1 MKKLLALLMAAGLL
15 ISALALSVSADFTYE
30 GTFTDYDVYTASKIS
45 FSYDGDTSATAFPRG
60 AGGTLECLIDGTFIA
75 EPGNHDDKG
84 LVLVCNDFIKPEY
97 ERKKGQAIQDASAIP
112 EFSFTLEYDGEVTF
126 DSIYLGMFYQAF
138 DCVCAPGEHRVIVE
152 TSDDGSLWLPVGE
165 DGSFYF
171 RDNQPLYTGAKD
183 PCAEEIVVYLGEE
196 VDAKYVRLT
205 FNFKQLDAGDDYWD
219 YYTNVY
225 EWCGFSELAVACY
238 ADGDEPEVMTKEYAE
253 APAVALE
260 GVWYA
265 SEGEVTTVVDFGT
278 SGIMKLLGFV
288 TEDFEANGLN
298 AEIMAEMECP
308 YTAGPDYILVDMEGE
323 VYKRLVELGED
334 TLCLD
339 DGETPLDLELY
350 VPAEDPGTSED
361 PETSTP
367 EESTPDESQPEESD
381 PVTSEPEE
389 STPADDVSED
399 ASAEESTPADTED
412 DEAEA
417 DDDATADKKDEGGLD
432 AWVIVLIAVAAVAVV
447 AVIVVVVLKKKKN

>member
-1 MKKLLALLMAAGLL
+1 MKKLFALLLTASLL
-15 ISALALSVSADFTYE
+15 VSALALSASADFTYE
-30 GTFTDYDVYTASKIS
+30 GAFTDYDVYTASKIS

-60 AGGTLECLIDGTFIA
+60 AGGTLDCLIDGTFIA

-97 ERKKGQAIQDASAIP
+97 ERKNGQAIQDASAIP

-171 RDNQPLYTGAKD
+171 RDNQPLYSGSAD

-205 FNFKQLDAGDDYWD
+205 FTFKQLDAGDDYWD

-225 EWCGFSELAVACY
+225 EWCGFSELAVASY
-238 ADGDEPEVMTKEYAE
+238 ADGDEPVVMTKEYAE

-260 GVWYA
+260 GVWFA
-265 SEGEVTTVVDFGT
+265 TEGEVATVVDFDTPGV
-278 SGIMKLLGFV
+278 MKIFGYV
-288 TEDFEANGLN
+288 AEDFLANGPEAELM
-298 AEIMAEMECP
+298 AEIAFS
-308 YTAGPDYILVDMEGE
+308 YTAGPDYILVDMDGFLC
-323 VYKRLVELGED
+323 KMLVELGED

-350 VPAEDPGTSED
+350 VAEGDETDPDEDPDTSD
-361 PETSTP
+361 PETSVPEESVPETDESVESTP
-367 EESTPDESQPEESD
+367 EEESEDASK
-381 PVTSEPEE
+381 EE
-389 STPADDVSED
+389 STPAATDDD
-399 ASAEESTPADTED
+399 
-412 DEAEA
+412 AEA
-417 DDDATADKKDEGGLD
+417 DDDTTSDDKDEGGID
-432 AWVIVLIAVAAVAVV
+432 AWVIILIAVAVV
-447 AVIVVVVLKKKKN
+447 AVVAVVVVIVLKKKKN

>member
-1 MKKLLALLMAAGLL
+1 MKKLFALLLTASLL
-15 ISALALSVSADFTYE
+15 VSALALSVSADFTYE
-30 GTFTDYDVYTASKIS
+30 GAFTDYDVYTASKIS
-45 FSYDGDTSATAFPRG
+45 FSHDGDTSATAFPRG

-97 ERKKGQAIQDASAIP
+97 ERKNGQAIQDTSAIP

-205 FNFKQLDAGDDYWD
+205 FTFKQLDAGDDYWD

-278 SGIMKLLGFV
+278 PGIMKLLGFV

-298 AEIMAEMECP
+298 AEVMAELEFA
-308 YTAGPDYILVDMEGE
+308 YTAGPDYILVDMDG
-323 VYKRLVELGED
+323 VICKMLVELGED

-350 VPAEDPGTSED
+350 VAEGDETDPDVSED
-361 PETSTP
+361 PDTSAP
-367 EESTPDESQPEESD
+367 EE
-381 PVTSEPEE
+381 SEPEE
-389 STPADDVSED
+389 SVPETDESVESTPEEESED
-399 ASAEESTPADTED
+399 ASVEESTPATTES
-412 DEAEA
+412 EAET
-417 DDDATADKKDEGGLD
+417 DGDTTSGDKDEGGLD
-432 AWVIVLIAVAAVAVV
+432 TWVIILIAVAAVAVV

>member
-1 MKKLLALLMAAGLL
+1 MKKTLAIVLAMLMAFTAVAF
-15 ISALALSVSADFTYE
+15 SAAADFTYE
-30 GTFTDYDVYTASKIS
+30 GVFTDYDVYTASKIS
-45 FSYDGDTSATAFPRG
+45 FSYDGDTSASAHPK
-60 AGGTLECLIDGTFIA
+60 GGSTLECLIDGTFVA
-75 EPGNHDDKG
+75 EPTNFDDTG
-84 LVLVCNDFIKPEY
+84 IVLVCNDFIKPEY
-97 ERKKGQAIQDASAIP
+97 ERKNGQAIQDASAIP

-183 PCAEEIVVYLGEE
+183 PCSEEIVVYLGEE

-278 SGIMKLLGFV
+278 PGIMKLLGFV
-288 TEDFEANGLN
+288 TEDFEANGLE
-298 AEIMAEMECP
+298 AELMAEVEFA
-308 YTAGPDYILVDMEGE
+308 YTAGPDYILVDMDG
-323 VYKRLVELGED
+323 VICKMLVELGED

-389 STPADDVSED
+389 STPAEESED
-399 ASAEESTPADTED
+399 ASVEESTPATTES
-412 DEAEA
+412 EAETDGDTTS
-417 DDDATADKKDEGGLD
+417 DDKDEGGLD
-432 AWVIVLIAVAAVAVV
+432 TWVIILIVVAAVAVV